1 MKDAHF
7 AKDLQ
12 GRLDDEAQDIDFAE
26 CVQLEIFEEAL
37 AAGGDDELGPD
48 DIHIVDQDKEVEI
61 ANDEVR
67 GTCWRIYL
75 PVQKLG
81 MMDY

>member
-26 CVQLEIFEEAL
+26 CVQLEIFEEDL

-48 DIHIVDQDKEVEI
+48 DIHLVDQDAGAAVEGVQ
-61 ANDEVR
+61 VR
-67 GTCWRIYL
+67 VL
-75 PVQKLG
+75 LASVQKLR

>member
-12 GRLDDEAQDIDFAE
+12 GRLDDEAQDIE
-26 CVQLEIFEEAL
+26 RVQLEIFEEAL

-61 ANDEVR
+61 GNDEVR

-75 PVQKLG
+75 PVQKMG